1 MVLSLS
7 VTVVI
12 AGVVVGGLITSRRHR
27 HVDRQHSITF
37 AGFCSAATAVSATAL
52 CLLVANSRSQ
62 SSNSSWQGILFISG
76 TIAVGAIFI
85 TFVAGLFSRGW
96 QRFALVGC
104 GVLLA
109 LTYLMT
115 LVSHFGD

>member
-1 MVLSLS
+1 
-7 VTVVI
+7 
-12 AGVVVGGLITSRRHR
+12 
-27 HVDRQHSITF
+27 
-37 AGFCSAATAVSATAL
+37 
-52 CLLVANSRSQ
+52 
-62 SSNSSWQGILFISG
+62 
-76 TIAVGAIFI
+76 
-85 TFVAGLFSRGW
+85 LFSRGW